1 VRILVTGVT
10 GVVGRAV
17 ARQLVASGHTVS
29 GIASHH
35 LHGYL
40 DPDVDFVCSPLGG
53 PILQQLA
60 DESDVVIHLAPVEPT
75 APGTAGINGV
85 VNVAE
90 VAARAGS
97 RLIYVS
103 QSAGQP
109 ELYRQ
114 AEALVSTGWA
124 PSLIVRMAPAVG
136 RQLDWMVCR
145 TVASLLHSK
154 NSTTPLRLLH
164 LDDLVRFLVLAV
176 ETNRTGVVDV
186 ATPDTTHLVTA
197 RQLLRSVDERSR
209 LSRLPTWPQLI
220 PELDICAVQEDWQF
234 EFGWRASDAVAD
246 TARGLAG
253 RRLDVTGAVD
263 QHGHLP
269 VPLEVAARTQ
279 PPDGTPLLSAAP
291 DGLQG
296 EFDDRIDPRFPVFSA
311 VALADTLPG
320 PLTPMTLD
328 VQLAGLRTANR
339 VMGQVMALGDVV
351 AGEWGSRAIAVFGHR
366 PYVGVSASVIA
377 ADHLPGWDVQ
387 AVVQHSLG
395 DSRVGALLP
404 LGRPPLA
411 GRLLGSA
418 AKAVAAIR
426 AVALLRHLKAD
437 TQAYLAA
444 AMAEHLDAGQLSALS
459 DPSLEVRIRLL
470 RDRIH
475 QGWGLTALWV
485 IDTGITAATLERTGV
500 RVRVSGVDTLVESE
514 LVRAEIAALATVLLA
529 DRLACALARE
539 GDLDGIR
546 VLSPSIAAAVDAAV
560 ARIAHRGPAEAELA
574 NPMFG
579 DDPSLLLI
587 AAASA
592 PIAPASPPVTSAPGL
607 AERMAANARTS
618 RELAH
623 DTTMRFTHQLRIA
636 LRELGSRRVAADL
649 IDIVDD
655 VYYLTCDELLT
666 MPSDARLRVKRRRA
680 ERERLQGLC
689 LPDVID
695 HEWRPL
701 DTNRADS

>member
-1 VRILVTGVT
+1 
-10 GVVGRAV
+10 
-17 ARQLVASGHTVS
+17 
-29 GIASHH
+29 
-35 LHGYL
+35 
-40 DPDVDFVCSPLGG
+40 
-53 PILQQLA
+53 
-60 DESDVVIHLAPVEPT
+60 
-75 APGTAGINGV
+75 
-85 VNVAE
+85 
-90 VAARAGS
+90 
-97 RLIYVS
+97 
-103 QSAGQP
+103 
-109 ELYRQ
+109 
-114 AEALVSTGWA
+114 
-124 PSLIVRMAPAVG
+124 
-136 RQLDWMVCR
+136 
-145 TVASLLHSK
+145 
-154 NSTTPLRLLH
+154 
-164 LDDLVRFLVLAV
+164 
-176 ETNRTGVVDV
+176 
-186 ATPDTTHLVTA
+186 
-197 RQLLRSVDERSR
+197 
-209 LSRLPTWPQLI
+209 
-220 PELDICAVQEDWQF
+220 
-234 EFGWRASDAVAD
+234 
-246 TARGLAG
+246 
-253 RRLDVTGAVD
+253 
-263 QHGHLP
+263 
-269 VPLEVAARTQ
+269 
-279 PPDGTPLLSAAP
+279 
-291 DGLQG
+291 
-296 EFDDRIDPRFPVFSA
+296 
-311 VALADTLPG
+311 
-320 PLTPMTLD
+320 
-328 VQLAGLRTANR
+328 
-339 VMGQVMALGDVV
+339 MALGDVV

-500 RVRVSGVDTLVESE
+500 RVGVSGVDTLVESE